1 VDVNVHPAKNE
12 VRFARS
18 HDVHELIRQAVAQ
31 TLYDIDRPGFR
42 QKTPETNQVRE
53 EREIWKGEGGSGK
66 WEVGGRKGEGG
77 RGRAEGGRRK
87 EEEGSWKAEDD
98 RGGTPLPQFPE
109 EVGIQHPASS
119 IQHPLTSLRPSAF
132 SLQLSA
138 SSLQTDI
145 WESNGFARMRVI
157 GQLHDTY
164 IVCEAEDGLILIDQH
179 AAHERV
185 LYDEITHRAGSLRK
199 ASQALLVPDTVDLS
213 FREAQALEGLM
224 PQLRQLGLEIEP
236 FGGGTVVV
244 KAVPGFLSG
253 REVRPLLT
261 EIAEAAAAESPIN
274 PQEALDFCRQRAA
287 CHGAIRAGQKLTI
300 DQMEALLR
308 QMDECGNLSH
318 CPHGRP
324 TWLKWEMGAIE
335 RSFKRT

>member
-1 VDVNVHPAKNE
+1 
-12 VRFARS
+12 
-18 HDVHELIRQAVAQ
+18 
-31 TLYDIDRPGFR
+31 
-42 QKTPETNQVRE
+42 
-53 EREIWKGEGGSGK
+53 
-66 WEVGGRKGEGG
+66 
-77 RGRAEGGRRK
+77 
-87 EEEGSWKAEDD
+87 
-98 RGGTPLPQFPE
+98 
-109 EVGIQHPASS
+109 
-119 IQHPLTSLRPSAF
+119 
-132 SLQLSA
+132 
-138 SSLQTDI
+138 
-145 WESNGFARMRVI
+145 MRVI

-185 LYDEITHRAGSLRK
+185 LYDEIAHRAGSLRK

-213 FREAQALEGLM
+213 FREAQALEALM
-224 PQLRQLGLEIEP
+224 PQLRELGFEIEP
-236 FGGGTVVV
+236 FGGGTLVV

-253 REVRPLLT
+253 RELRPLLT
-261 EIAEAAAAESPIN
+261 EIAERAAASDSPTN
-274 PQEALDFCRQRAA
+274 PQDALDFCRQRAA

-324 TWLKWEMGAIE
+324 TWLKWETGAIE